1 MEEKEKTWYESEE
14 DRLYE
19 EAVGKVRDG
28 VLLKS
33 LSFEEAAA
41 LADLKDEALRASV
54 LEDALKVLIAE
65 LHFGKKKTLKDL
77 AKRLKLPIKR
87 LEEAKAEMFS
97 EVESAAIQAYKDSL
111 GQSGNA

>member
-1 MEEKEKTWYESEE
+1 MEEKEKPWYESEE

-19 EAVGKVRDG
+19 EAVGRVRDG
-28 VLLKS
+28 VLQKS

-41 LADLKDEALRASV
+41 LVGLDDKALRASA

-65 LHFGKKKTLKDL
+65 LHFGKKTPLKDL
-77 AKRLKLPIKR
+77 AKRLKLPLGR
-87 LEEAKAEMFS
+87 LEKAREEMFG